1 MARIRKD
8 FRYKLIEN
16 FLNKEELNL
25 LRKYASY
32 KLNNLSSANIIGSD
46 TTAAPYCL
54 DYARDDLMHTILESK
69 TSLVEKETE
78 LKLFPTYAYWRWY
91 PHGSL
96 LHPHTDRPSCEIS
109 VTVNIYKTEDWPLT
123 INDKKIN
130 VDSGQGVIYLGIEDK
145 HSREGTYE
153 GDGFAQLF
161 LHYVDQ
167 NGFFAHHKH
176 DKIVKRLGKTH
187 DKGDV
192 KLIEKLINQ
201 NENS

>member
-25 LRKYASY
+25 LRKYALY
-32 KLNNLSSANIIGSD
+32 KLNDLHNTGILDKSV
-46 TTAAPYCL
+46 APYCL
-54 DYARDDLMHTILESK
+54 DYEDDDLMHTILESK
-69 TSLVEKETE
+69 MSLIEKETE

-91 PHGSL
+91 PYGSAL
-96 LHPHTDRPSCEIS
+96 YPHKDRPSCEIS
-109 VTVNIYKTEDWPLT
+109 VTVNIYKTKDWPLI

-130 VDSGQGVIYLGIEDK
+130 VDSGHGVIYLGIEDK

-161 LHYVDQ
+161 LHYVDK
-167 NGFFAHHKH
+167 NGFFTHHKN
-176 DKIVKRLGKTH
+176 DQIRKRLRKTH
-187 DKGDV
+187 EKGDL

>member
-8 FRYKLIEN
+8 FRYQLIEN

-46 TTAAPYCL
+46 TTAAAYFL

-91 PHGSL
+91 PQGFL
-96 LHPHTDRPSCEIS
+96 LNPHTERPTC
-109 VTVNIYKTEDWPLT
+109 VTM
-123 INDKKIN
+123 
-130 VDSGQGVIYLGIEDK
+130 
-145 HSREGTYE
+145 
-153 GDGFAQLF
+153 
-161 LHYVDQ
+161 
-167 NGFFAHHKH
+167 
-176 DKIVKRLGKTH
+176 
-187 DKGDV
+187 
-192 KLIEKLINQ
+192 
-201 NENS
+201 